1 MAAWCRFTRGKF
13 CLLFIIF
20 FSHSL
25 HAQLDT
31 NSEKLRLKKLD
42 AYSRLAAVTIYNWN
56 NQSDIDNDQI
66 KAKIED
72 LQIQSDDSSEGI
84 IFRHLL
90 ATGTANETKGPRVP
104 IYVKSP
110 LLENHWNE
118 LKSLN
123 PDLYAAA
130 RAYYIYARAVNDF
143 DRSSLRINVTVPS
156 LRRLKREVLET
167 GSKSATAIAS
177 VWLSMELTLANPI
190 QAINEL
196 EYALPHLPVRSSTLT
211 LENSLD
217 SDTAHE
223 WLRIAFTELS
233 VPSRAYFHSMKI
245 VKESTQR
252 DDIVAWAYYTA
263 IDALLLQ
270 AKYEEALSI
279 SEKAINF
286 VKNRNSKAD
295 MFLILYQKLRTLV
308 MGFRVTHNSQI
319 RSIVSEMDALSALR
333 FETDLKEL
341 VYLYQSYKAIVE
353 NNESQ
358 LALTVTK
365 YENSVLESS
374 SSSEFKSQYLLRK
387 ELELTRIYDTAGN
400 YEKAY
405 EHSKAYNQL
414 LFEKNTEQFQFFSPD
429 FSNSIA
435 KDIELVHY
443 RQKEIN
449 ALRDEKEG
457 LSTDKE
463 AMKTIIFALIV
474 TILLILALWLWISKR
489 QSDLLAERNSLTGAL
504 TRRAMLN
511 SLKKSLKGDN
521 TSCIALLDVDNF
533 KKINDRYGHTV
544 GDEVLTTLTRI
555 IQNRIRKSDKLC
567 RYGGEEFLIYFSD
580 SDEQSAKRILD
591 ELNVALSH
599 QKHWAHTNETFSV
612 SFSSGLLNVRGE
624 TNLDTI
630 IKACDELLYKAKRSG
645 RSRVESFAY

>member
-25 HAQLDT
+25 HAQLD
-31 NSEKLRLKKLD
+31 NSSEKLRLKKLD

-90 ATGTANETKGPRVP
+90 ATGTANETEAPRVP

-123 PDLYAAA
+123 TDLYAAA

-143 DRSSLRINVTVPS
+143 DRSSLRINVTVPA
-156 LRRLKREVLET
+156 LKRLKREVLET
-167 GSKSATAIAS
+167 GSKTATAIAS
-177 VWLSMELTLANPI
+177 IWLSMELTLANPI

-196 EYALPHLPVRSSTLT
+196 EYALPHLPARASSRT
-211 LENSLD
+211 LENALS
-217 SDTAHE
+217 SATAHE

-233 VPSRAYFHSMKI
+233 VPSRAYSHSMKI
-245 VKESTQR
+245 IEQSNLKDGSVT
-252 DDIVAWAYYTA
+252 WAYFTSIDSLLLQNKYD
-263 IDALLLQ
+263 DALLT
-270 AKYEEALSI
+270 SN
-279 SEKAINF
+279 KAIKF
-286 VKNRNSKAD
+286 VKNRNSEFE
-295 MFLILYQKLRTLV
+295 MFLSLYQKLRVLV
-308 MGFRVTHNSQI
+308 TGFQQTHDSEISSVINKMEAIDNVQI
-319 RSIVSEMDALSALR
+319 KTQAE
-333 FETDLKEL
+333 EL
-341 VYLYQSYKAIVE
+341 FYLYQSYKAIAE
-353 NNESQ
+353 RNKK
-358 LALTVTK
+358 ALYEATNGYTK
-365 YENSVLESS
+365 AMLDTLPSK
-374 SSSEFKSQYLLRK
+374 EFRAKHLLRK
-387 ELELTRIYDTAGN
+387 ELELARIYDAAGI

-414 LFEKNTEQFQFFSPD
+414 LFEKNTEQFQFSSSD

-435 KDIELVHY
+435 KDIELVYY

-463 AMKTIIFALIV
+463 AMKTTIFALIV

-489 QSDLLAERNSLTGAL
+489 QSDLLAERDSLTGAL

-599 QKHWAHTNETFSV
+599 QKNWAHTNKKFSV
-612 SFSSGLLNVRGE
+612 SFSSGLLNVGGE

-645 RSRVESFAY
+645 RARVESFAY

>member
-1 MAAWCRFTRGKF
+1 MGAWCRFAKVKF
-13 CLLFIIF
+13 CLLLTIF

-25 HAQLDT
+25 HAQLDN
-31 NSEKLRLKKLD
+31 NSEKLRLKKLNT
-42 AYSRLAAVTIYNWN
+42 YSHMTALAMYNWN
-56 NQSDIDNDQI
+56 LQSDIDNDQI
-66 KAKIED
+66 VTEIEKS
-72 LQIQSDDSSEGI
+72 QIQHDDSSEGI

-90 ATGTANETKGPRVP
+90 ATATANETENPRIP
-104 IYVKSP
+104 IYVKFP
-110 LLENHWNE
+110 LLESHWRE

-143 DRSSLRINVTVPS
+143 DGSSLRINVTVPA
-156 LRRLKREVLET
+156 LRRLKHEVLET
-167 GSKSATAIAS
+167 GSKTATAIVS

-196 EYALPHLPVRSSTLT
+196 EYALPHLPARASTRT
-211 LENSLD
+211 LENALS
-217 SDTAHE
+217 SATAHE

-245 VKESTQR
+245 VEGSSQN
-252 DDIVAWAYYTA
+252 DDVVTWAYYTA
-263 IDALLLQ
+263 IDSLLLQ
-270 AKYEEALSI
+270 AKYEEALFI
-279 SEKAINF
+279 SEKAIEL
-286 VKNRNSKAD
+286 VKKRNSKAD
-295 MFLILYQKLRTLV
+295 VFLIFYQKLRVLI
-308 MGFRVTHNSQI
+308 MGFRVTHDSQI
-319 RSIVSEMDALSALR
+319 RSILSEMDAIGASQ
-333 FETDLKEL
+333 FDTVPEEL

-353 NNESQ
+353 NNEQQ
-358 LALTVTK
+358 LSLAVKK
-365 YENSVLESS
+365 YENSVLKSA

-387 ELELTRIYDTAGN
+387 ELELTRIYDIAGD
-400 YEKAY
+400 YKKAY

-414 LFEKNTEQFQFFSPD
+414 LFEKNTEQFQFSSSN

-435 KDIELVHY
+435 KDIELAHY

-449 ALRDEKEG
+449 ALQEEKEG

-463 AMKTIIFALIV
+463 AMKTTIFILIV

-489 QSDLLAERNSLTGAL
+489 QSDLLAERDSLTGAL

-511 SLKKSLKGDN
+511 SLKKSLNDN
-521 TSCIALLDVDNF
+521 KTSCIALLDVDNF

-544 GDEVLTTLTRI
+544 GDEVLTTFTQI

-580 SDEQSAKRILD
+580 SDQQSAKRILD
-591 ELNVALSH
+591 ELNMTLSR
-599 QKHWAHTNETFSV
+599 QKHWRHTNEKFSV
-612 SFSSGLLNVRGE
+612 SFSSGLLNVNGE

-630 IKACDELLYKAKRSG
+630 IKACDELLYKAKRTG
-645 RSRVESFAY
+645 RARVEAYAF

>member
-1 MAAWCRFTRGKF
+1 MAAWCRFTRVKF

-25 HAQLDT
+25 HAQLD
-31 NSEKLRLKKLD
+31 NSSEKLRLKKLD

-56 NQSDIDNDQI
+56 NQTDIDNDQI
-66 KAKIED
+66 KDKIEE
-72 LQIQSDDSSEGI
+72 LQIQSDDSSEGV

-90 ATGTANETKGPRVP
+90 ATGTANETEAPRVP

-110 LLENHWNE
+110 LLESHWEE

-123 PDLYAAA
+123 PGLYAAA
-130 RAYYIYARAVNDF
+130 RAYYVYARAVNDF
-143 DRSSLRINVTVPS
+143 DSSSLRINVTVPA
-156 LRRLKREVLET
+156 LRDLKREVLET

-177 VWLSMELTLANPI
+177 IWLSMELTLANPI

-196 EYALPHLPVRSSTLT
+196 EYALPHLPARSSRLT
-211 LENSLD
+211 LENALD
-217 SDTAHE
+217 SSTAHE

-233 VPSRAYFHSMKI
+233 VPSRAFTHSMKI
-245 VKESTQR
+245 IEQSKLNDVFVT
-252 DDIVAWAYYTA
+252 WAYFTSVDSLLLQSKYE
-263 IDALLLQ
+263 DALLISDR
-270 AKYEEALSI
+270 AL
-279 SEKAINF
+279 EF
-286 VKNRNSKAD
+286 VKTRNSELE
-295 MFLILYQKLRTLV
+295 MFLTLYQRLRVLM
-308 MGFRVTHNSQI
+308 MGFRRTHD
-319 RSIVSEMDALSALR
+319 SEILSVINKIDTLDIDTTKINP
-333 FETDLKEL
+333 EEL
-341 VYLYQSYKAIVE
+341 VYLYQSYKAIVK
-353 NNESQ
+353 NNERQ
-358 LALTVTK
+358 LSLSVNKFEDVVLKKLTAA
-365 YENSVLESS
+365 
-374 SSSEFKSQYLLRK
+374 EFKKEYLLRK
-387 ELELTRIYDTAGN
+387 ELELIRIYDTAGN

-414 LFEKNTEQFQFFSPD
+414 LFEKNTEQFQFSSSN

-435 KDIELVHY
+435 KDIELAHY

-457 LSTDKE
+457 LSSDKE
-463 AMKTIIFALIV
+463 AMKTTIFALIV

-489 QSDLLAERNSLTGAL
+489 QSDLLAERDSLTGAL

-511 SLKKSLKGDN
+511 SLKKSLKGNN

-533 KKINDRYGHTV
+533 KKINDRYGHTI

-591 ELNVALSH
+591 ELNIALSH
-599 QKHWAHTNETFSV
+599 QKHWAHTNEKFSV
-612 SFSSGLLNVRGE
+612 SFSSGLLNVNGE

-645 RSRVESFAY
+645 RARVESFAY

>member
-1 MAAWCRFTRGKF
+1 MAAWCRFTRVKF
-13 CLLFIIF
+13 CLLSIIF

-25 HAQLDT
+25 HAQLD
-31 NSEKLRLKKLD
+31 NSSEKLRLKKLD

-56 NQSDIDNDQI
+56 NQTDIDNDQI
-66 KAKIED
+66 KAKIEN
-72 LQIQSDDSSEGI
+72 LKIQTDNSSEGI

-90 ATGTANETKGPRVP
+90 ATGTANETDGPRVP

-110 LLENHWNE
+110 LLESHWDE

-130 RAYYIYARAVNDF
+130 RAYYVYARAVNDF
-143 DRSSLRINVTVPS
+143 DSSSLRINVTVPA
-156 LRRLKREVLET
+156 LRNLKREVLET
-167 GSKSATAIAS
+167 GSKTATAIAS
-177 VWLSMELTLANPI
+177 IWLSMELTLANPI

-196 EYALPHLPVRSSTLT
+196 EYALPHLPTRSSRLT
-211 LENSLD
+211 LENALD
-217 SDTAHE
+217 SSTAHQ

-233 VPSRAYFHSMKI
+233 VPSRAYIHSMKVI
-245 VKESTQR
+245 EERPQNDEYVT
-252 DDIVAWAYYTA
+252 WAYYTA
-263 IDALLLQ
+263 VDALLLLGNN
-270 AKYEEALSI
+270 EEALYLSD
-279 SEKAINF
+279 KAIGF
-286 VKNRNSKAD
+286 VKSRNEKHETY
-295 MFLILYQKLRTLV
+295 LTLYQRLRLLLI
-308 MGFRVTHNSQI
+308 GFKKTRQNEIQTIIEKIDAIDPTETAI
-319 RSIVSEMDALSALR
+319 RAE
-333 FETDLKEL
+333 EL
-341 VYLYQSYKAIVE
+341 LYQYRSYKAIAE
-353 NNESQ
+353 DDQKQLSQ
-358 LALTVTK
+358 AIKQYKNVMLDTLPST
-365 YENSVLESS
+365 
-374 SSSEFKSQYLLRK
+374 EFRAKHLLRK
-387 ELELTRIYDTAGN
+387 ELELARIYDAAGN

-414 LFEKNTEQFQFFSPD
+414 LFEKNTEQFQFSSSN

-435 KDIELVHY
+435 KDIELAHY

-463 AMKTIIFALIV
+463 AMKTTIFALIV

-489 QSDLLAERNSLTGAL
+489 QSDLLAERDSLTGAL

-511 SLKKSLKGDN
+511 SLKKSLKGNN

-580 SDEQSAKRILD
+580 SDEQSAKHILD
-591 ELNVALSH
+591 ELNIALSH
-599 QKHWAHTNETFSV
+599 QKHWAHTNEKFSV
-612 SFSSGLLNVRGE
+612 SFSSGLLNVNGE

-645 RSRVESFAY
+645 RARVESFAY

>member
-1 MAAWCRFTRGKF
+1 MAAWCRFTRVKF

-25 HAQLDT
+25 HAQLD
-31 NSEKLRLKKLD
+31 NSSEKLRLKKLD

-56 NQSDIDNDQI
+56 NQTDIDNDQI
-66 KAKIED
+66 KDKLEE
-72 LQIQSDDSSEGI
+72 LQIQSDDSSEGV

-90 ATGTANETKGPRVP
+90 ATGTANETEAPRVP

-110 LLENHWNE
+110 LLESHWEE

-123 PDLYAAA
+123 PGLYAAA
-130 RAYYIYARAVNDF
+130 RAYYVYARAVNDF
-143 DRSSLRINVTVPS
+143 DSSSLRINVTVPA
-156 LRRLKREVLET
+156 LRDLKREVLET

-177 VWLSMELTLANPI
+177 IWLSMELTLANPI

-196 EYALPHLPVRSSTLT
+196 EYALPHLPTRSSRLT
-211 LENSLD
+211 LENALD
-217 SDTAHE
+217 SSTAHQ
-223 WLRIAFTELS
+223 WLRTAFTELS
-233 VPSRAYFHSMKI
+233 VPSRAYIHSMKVI
-245 VKESTQR
+245 EERPQNDEYVT
-252 DDIVAWAYYTA
+252 WAYYTA
-263 IDALLLQ
+263 VDALLVLGN
-270 AKYEEALSI
+270 YEDALHLSD
-279 SEKAINF
+279 KAIGF
-286 VKNRNSKAD
+286 VKSRNEKHETY
-295 MFLILYQKLRTLV
+295 LTLYQRLRLLLI
-308 MGFRVTHNSQI
+308 GFKKTRQNEIQATIEKIDAIDTTETAI
-319 RSIVSEMDALSALR
+319 RAE
-333 FETDLKEL
+333 EL
-341 VYLYQSYKAIVE
+341 LYQYRSYKAIAE
-353 NNESQ
+353 NDQKQLSQ
-358 LALTVTK
+358 AIKQYKNIMLDTLPST
-365 YENSVLESS
+365 
-374 SSSEFKSQYLLRK
+374 EFRAKHLLRK
-387 ELELTRIYDTAGN
+387 ELELARIYDAAGN

-414 LFEKNTEQFQFFSPD
+414 LFEKNTEQFQFSSSN

-435 KDIELVHY
+435 KDIELAHY

-463 AMKTIIFALIV
+463 AMKTTIFALIV

-489 QSDLLAERNSLTGAL
+489 QSDLLAERDSLTGAL

-511 SLKKSLKGDN
+511 SLKKSLKGNN

-544 GDEVLTTLTRI
+544 GDEVLTTLSRI

-591 ELNVALSH
+591 ELNIALSH
-599 QKHWAHTNETFSV
+599 QKHWAHTNEKFSV
-612 SFSSGLLNVRGE
+612 SFSSGLLNVKGE

-645 RSRVESFAY
+645 RARVESFAY

>member
-1 MAAWCRFTRGKF
+1 MAAWCRFTRVKF

-25 HAQLDT
+25 QAQLDN

-42 AYSRLAAVTIYNWN
+42 AYSRLAAITIYNWN

-66 KAKIED
+66 KAKIKD
-72 LQIQSDDSSEGI
+72 LKIQTDDSSEGV
-84 IFRHLL
+84 IFRHLF
-90 ATGTANETKGPRVP
+90 ATGTANETEGPRVP
-104 IYVKSP
+104 IYVKTP
-110 LLENHWNE
+110 LLESHWNE

-123 PDLYAAA
+123 TDLYAAA

-143 DRSSLRINVTVPS
+143 DSSSLRINVTVPA
-156 LRRLKREVLET
+156 LKRLKREVLET
-167 GSKSATAIAS
+167 GSKTATAIAS

-196 EYALPHLPVRSSTLT
+196 EYALPHLPARSSTLT
-211 LENSLD
+211 MENALD

-233 VPSRAYFHSMKI
+233 VPSRAFTHSMKI
-245 VKESTQR
+245 IEQSKLNDVFIT
-252 DDIVAWAYYTA
+252 WAYFTSVDSLLLQSKYK
-263 IDALLLQ
+263 DALLISD
-270 AKYEEALSI
+270 KAL
-279 SEKAINF
+279 EF
-286 VKNRNSKAD
+286 VKTRNTELE
-295 MFLILYQKLRTLV
+295 MFLTLYQRLRVLM
-308 MGFRVTHNSQI
+308 MGFRRTHDNEIQSVVNKI
-319 RSIVSEMDALSALR
+319 DTLNIDKTKINPE
-333 FETDLKEL
+333 EL
-341 VYLYQSYKAIVE
+341 VYLYQSYKAIVK
-353 NNESQ
+353 NNERQ
-358 LALTVTK
+358 LSLSVNKFEDVVLKKLTAT
-365 YENSVLESS
+365 
-374 SSSEFKSQYLLRK
+374 EFKKQYLLRK
-387 ELELTRIYDTAGN
+387 ERELVRIYDTAGN

-405 EHSKAYNQL
+405 EHLKAYNQL
-414 LFEKNTEQFQFFSPD
+414 LFEKNTEQFQFSSSD
-429 FSNSIA
+429 FSNSIE

-463 AMKTIIFALIV
+463 AMKTTIFALIV

-489 QSDLLAERNSLTGAL
+489 QSDLLAERDSLTGAL

-511 SLKKSLKGDN
+511 SLKKSLKGNN

-555 IQNRIRKSDKLC
+555 INNRIRKSDKLC

-599 QKHWAHTNETFSV
+599 QKNWTHTNKKFSV
-612 SFSSGLLNVRGE
+612 SFSSGLLNVGGE

-645 RSRVESFAY
+645 RARVESFAY

>member
-1 MAAWCRFTRGKF
+1 MAAWCRFTRVKF
-13 CLLFIIF
+13 CLLSIIF

-25 HAQLDT
+25 HAQLD
-31 NSEKLRLKKLD
+31 NSSEKLRLKKLD

-56 NQSDIDNDQI
+56 NQTDIDNDQI
-66 KAKIED
+66 KAKIEN
-72 LQIQSDDSSEGI
+72 LKIQTDNSSEGI

-90 ATGTANETKGPRVP
+90 ATGTANETDGPRVP

-110 LLENHWNE
+110 LLESHWDE

-130 RAYYIYARAVNDF
+130 RAYYVYARAVNDF
-143 DRSSLRINVTVPS
+143 DSSSLRINVTVPS
-156 LRRLKREVLET
+156 LRNLKREVLET
-167 GSKSATAIAS
+167 GSKTATAIAS
-177 VWLSMELTLANPI
+177 IWLSMELTLANPI

-196 EYALPHLPVRSSTLT
+196 EYALPHLPTRSSRLT
-211 LENSLD
+211 LENALD
-217 SDTAHE
+217 SSTAHQ

-233 VPSRAYFHSMKI
+233 VPSRAYIHSMKVI
-245 VKESTQR
+245 EERPQNDEYVT
-252 DDIVAWAYYTA
+252 WAYYTA
-263 IDALLLQ
+263 VDALLLLGNN
-270 AKYEEALSI
+270 EEALYLSD
-279 SEKAINF
+279 KAIGF
-286 VKNRNSKAD
+286 VKSRNEKHETY
-295 MFLILYQKLRTLV
+295 LTLYQRLRLLLI
-308 MGFRVTHNSQI
+308 GFKKTRQNEIQTIIEKIDAIDPTETAI
-319 RSIVSEMDALSALR
+319 RAE
-333 FETDLKEL
+333 EL
-341 VYLYQSYKAIVE
+341 LYQYRSYKAIAE
-353 NNESQ
+353 DDQKQLSQ
-358 LALTVTK
+358 AIKQYKNVMLDTLPST
-365 YENSVLESS
+365 
-374 SSSEFKSQYLLRK
+374 EFRAKHLLRK
-387 ELELTRIYDTAGN
+387 ELELARIYDAAGN

-414 LFEKNTEQFQFFSPD
+414 LFEKNTEQFQFSSSN

-435 KDIELVHY
+435 KDIELAHY

-463 AMKTIIFALIV
+463 AMKTTIFALIV

-489 QSDLLAERNSLTGAL
+489 QSDLLAERDSLTGAL

-511 SLKKSLKGDN
+511 SLKKSLKGNN

-591 ELNVALSH
+591 ELNIALSH
-599 QKHWAHTNETFSV
+599 QKHWAHTNEKFSV
-612 SFSSGLLNVRGE
+612 SFSSGLLNVNGE

-645 RSRVESFAY
+645 RARVESFAY